1 MTASAAHAQIGVENH
16 PYQTQNRRV
25 QASEPRSKRQSLVVV
40 LAWGA
45 LSLACT
51 GRIEGPT
58 GDPLA
63 PPGTGSGPGAGAGT
77 GSGPNP
83 GEPGV
88 GEPPPTSVP
97 EASPCKSNSP
107 GPRALRRLTAAE
119 YEATLRDIFD
129 DPNVP
134 LTSVFSDPSVLGFTV
149 DQRALVVQGLGAQQL
164 MDQAESVA
172 SWAVK
177 NKMHRLTSCTSNDA
191 ACRGTLIRQLGKRL
205 HRAPLS
211 DADVAIYEGLFT
223 AEPTFEAGVEAV
235 TSAMLQSP
243 YFLYRREL
251 GTPDGDQHRL
261 SSHELASALSYLM
274 TGSMPDDELMAA
286 ADSDALSQPAELER
300 HADRL
305 LQSPRG
311 HQAVY
316 NFMRDW
322 LGLSKLET
330 VAKDE
335 TIFKLT
341 DSLRSAMGEE
351 TRRVIDDAVFNQN
364 ASFLSLLTT
373 PASFVNRELGQH
385 YGLTGADGFGDELVP
400 ITLEAGKRDNGL
412 LAHGSL
418 LTALATASESSP
430 VQRGKM
436 VRVRLLCHDIP
447 PPPANVD
454 TALKPAAGAMTT
466 REHFAEHAS
475 NKTCASCHK
484 LMDPIG
490 FGFEHYD
497 AFGRRREQ
505 ENGHAIDASGA
516 IVLPEG
522 GEVAFNGV
530 PGLTDYLVN
539 QAGDAVQ
546 ACMVRHLS
554 YFAFGLAGWE
564 QDQCT
569 YDAIA
574 EHAEQDGFALRSVV
588 KALVKT
594 THFSS
599 RVSD

>member
-1 MTASAAHAQIGVENH
+1 M
-16 PYQTQNRRV
+16 
-25 QASEPRSKRQSLVVV
+25 
-40 LAWGA
+40 
-45 LSLACT
+45 
-51 GRIEGPT
+51 
-58 GDPLA
+58 
-63 PPGTGSGPGAGAGT
+63 
-77 GSGPNP
+77 
-83 GEPGV
+83 
-88 GEPPPTSVP
+88 P

-119 YEATLRDIFD
+119 YEATLKDLFG

-149 DQRALVVQGLGAQQL
+149 DQKALVVQGLGAQQL

-177 NKMHRLTSCTSNDA
+177 NQMHRLTSCTSNDA
-191 ACRGTLIRQLGKRL
+191 ACRGTFIRQLGKRM

-211 DADVAIYEGLFT
+211 DEDVAIYEAIFT
-223 AEPTFEAGVEAV
+223 AEPSFDAGVEAV

-251 GTPDGDQHRL
+251 GTPDAGQHRL
-261 SSHELASALSYLM
+261 SSHELASALSYLL

-341 DSLRSAMGEE
+341 DSLRAAMGEE
-351 TRRVIDDAVFNQN
+351 TRRLIDDAVFNQN

-373 PASFVNRELGQH
+373 PSSFVNRELGQH
-385 YGLTGADGFGDELVP
+385 YGLAGADGLGDELVP
-400 ITLEAGKRDNGL
+400 TMLDPGTRDSGL

-418 LTALATASESSP
+418 LTALATATESSP

-436 VRVRLLCHDIP
+436 VRVRLLCDDIP

-454 TALKPAAGAMTT
+454 TALKPASGAVTT
-466 REHFAEHAS
+466 REHFAEHA
-475 NKTCASCHK
+475 NNPACASCHQ

-490 FGFEHYD
+490 YGFEHYD

-505 ENGHAIDASGA
+505 ENGRAIDASGT

-522 GEVAFNGV
+522 GEVSFSGV
-530 PGLTDYLVN
+530 PGLRDYLVN
-539 QAGDAVQ
+539 QAGDAVH

-554 YFAFGLAGWE
+554 YFAFGLVGWE

-574 EHAEQDGFALRSVV
+574 EHAQQEGFALRSVV

>member
-1 MTASAAHAQIGVENH
+1 
-16 PYQTQNRRV
+16 
-25 QASEPRSKRQSLVVV
+25 
-40 LAWGA
+40 
-45 LSLACT
+45 
-51 GRIEGPT
+51 
-58 GDPLA
+58 
-63 PPGTGSGPGAGAGT
+63 
-77 GSGPNP
+77 
-83 GEPGV
+83 
-88 GEPPPTSVP
+88 
-97 EASPCKSNSP
+97 
-107 GPRALRRLTAAE
+107 
-119 YEATLRDIFD
+119 
-129 DPNVP
+129 
-134 LTSVFSDPSVLGFTV
+134 VLGFTV

-177 NKMHRLTSCTSNDA
+177 SQLNKLTSCTSNDA
-191 ACRGTLIRQLGKRL
+191 ACRGTFIRQLGKRV

-211 DADVAIYEGLFT
+211 DEDVAIYERVFA

-251 GTPDGDQHRL
+251 GTPNAGQHRL

-286 ADSDALSQPAELER
+286 ADSGALSQPAELER

-305 LQSPRG
+305 LHSPRG
-311 HQAVY
+311 HQAVH

-341 DSLRSAMGEE
+341 DSLRGAMGEE
-351 TRRVIDDAVFNQN
+351 TRRLIDDTVFNRS

-373 PASFVNRELGQH
+373 PSSFVNRELAQH
-385 YGLTGADGFGDELVP
+385 YGLTGADSLGEELVP
-400 ITLEAGKRDNGL
+400 TMLEPGKRDSGL

-436 VRVRLLCHDIP
+436 VRVRLLCDDIP

-454 TALKPAAGAMTT
+454 TALKPAADAVTT
-466 REHFAEHAS
+466 REHFAEHA
-475 NKTCASCHK
+475 NNPVCASCHS

-490 FGFEHYD
+490 YGFEHYD

-505 ENGHAIDASGA
+505 ENGRAIDASGA
-516 IVLPEG
+516 IALPEG
-522 GEVAFNGV
+522 GEVTFSGL
-530 PGLTDYLVN
+530 PGLSDYLVN
-539 QAGDAVQ
+539 QAGDAVH

-574 EHAEQDGFALRSVV
+574 EHARQDGFALRSVV